1 VGEKKES
8 GEGEMGDL
16 QQAWALLSEE
26 ERDVF
31 GRAIDAL
38 VWVTRPRLRNLIF
51 RRRYAQEVLDLAAKA
66 MSGALG
72 VGYSTGF
79 RAVEQFAK
87 LSGSMA
93 GGTDEEKRQLLVD
106 FVERS
111 KVRE

>member
-8 GEGEMGDL
+8 GTGEMSDF

-31 GRAIDAL
+31 GRAIDAI

-51 RRRYAQEVLDLAAKA
+51 RQRYAKEVLDLAGKA

-72 VGYSTGF
+72 IGHSTGF

-93 GGTDEEKRQLLVD
+93 GRTDEEKRQLLVD

-111 KVRE
+111 KAQG